1 MIDASSSI
9 EACANHY
16 GDQADAMRTY
26 LISGQERAL
35 ALPNR
40 GPLHFD
46 SDGSLADRIR
56 NAYSEYGFYIF
67 ENVLSEAELDDIKA
81 DLDVMR
87 AEFPT
92 GPESKVNANGEPAL
106 GADAKALTLVLSL
119 IHI

>member
-35 ALPNR
+35 AIPNR

-46 SDGSLADRIR
+46 SDGLRMRFVMLIPSTD
-56 NAYSEYGFYIF
+56 FIF
-67 ENVLSEAELDDIKA
+67 LKTS
-81 DLDVMR
+81 
-87 AEFPT
+87 
-92 GPESKVNANGEPAL
+92 
-106 GADAKALTLVLSL
+106 
-119 IHI
+119 